1 MALKSLNQ
9 LRYLREALVALRRW
23 WLRIVVGVSIGRRVS
38 ISFSAK
44 LRPGRRGSIVIGS
57 ETLIAFKTLL
67 YTTDFAT
74 GEVRPIKIG
83 DRCFIGGGSTIL
95 PGVSIGDECI
105 IGGGSVVF
113 EDVPPRT
120 IVGGNPAQILRDE
133 IEVGPMGRM
142 KGAHENTQ
150 RLYHGIITEDDD
162 APTLERTSSTARQI
176 S

>member
-9 LRYLREALVALRRW
+9 LRYLREALIACRRW
-23 WLRIVVGVSIGRRVS
+23 WIRNVVGVRLGRRVS

-44 LRPGRRGSIVIGS
+44 LRPGRRNSIVIGS

-74 GEVRPIKIG
+74 GEVRPIRIG
-83 DRCFIGGGSTIL
+83 NRCFIGGGSIIL

-120 IVGGNPAQILRDE
+120 IVGGNPSQVLRKE
-133 IEVGPMGRM
+133 IEVGPMGRL

-150 RLYHGIITEDDD
+150 RMYHGIIPQADTE
-162 APTLERTSSTARQI
+162 ALGSGRAHSQPLEP
-176 S
+176 